1 VIGRTNIKTH
11 NDIYETSSCVLPPA
25 DGSEKRKGVVFQRGL
40 WSVQSA
46 SCEILHGL
54 GITAVINA
62 VMNVPVPYN
71 AANFVAN

>member
-1 VIGRTNIKTH
+1 LNIRRH

-25 DGSEKRKGVVFQRGL
+25 GRSEKRKGVVFQRG
-40 WSVQSA
+40 WWAVQSA

-54 GITAVINA
+54 GIPAVINA